1 MDSAKIALDR
11 LREAYQKHVNGTED
25 VAEEFISKYEKDF
38 NEAINDDLN
47 MPVAMSVVW
56 EVAKRTEKSKK
67 LAELL
72 KKFDKVLGIKI
83 DEYKKEEIPDEIKE
97 LLTKRAEARKNKA
110 WAESDKIRDIIK
122 EKGYIVKDSKEGQTV
137 EKI

>member
-1 MDSAKIALDR
+1 MGKGRRYD
-11 LREAYQKHVNGTED
+11 Q
-25 VAEEFISKYEKDF
+25 
-38 NEAINDDLN
+38 
-47 MPVAMSVVW
+47 
-56 EVAKRTEKSKK
+56 
-67 LAELL
+67 
-72 KKFDKVLGIKI
+72 
-83 DEYKKEEIPDEIKE
+83 EIPDEIKE

>member
-11 LREAYQKHVNGTED
+11 LREAYQKHLTGTEN
-25 VAEEFISKYEKDF
+25 VSEELISKYEKDF

-67 LAELL
+67 
-72 KKFDKVLGIKI
+72 VSRTV
-83 DEYKKEEIPDEIKE
+83 KEI
-97 LLTKRAEARKNKA
+97 
-110 WAESDKIRDIIK
+110 
-122 EKGYIVKDSKEGQTV
+122 
-137 EKI
+137 

>member
-1 MDSAKIALDR
+1 
-11 LREAYQKHVNGTED
+11 
-25 VAEEFISKYEKDF
+25 
-38 NEAINDDLN
+38 

-72 KKFDKVLGIKI
+72 KKFDRVLGIKI
-83 DEYKKEEIPDEIKE
+83 DEYKEEKIPEDIKE
-97 LLTKRAEARKNKA
+97 LLTKRAEARKNKD
-110 WAESDKIRDIIK
+110 WTESDKLRDLIK

>member
-1 MDSAKIALDR
+1 
-11 LREAYQKHVNGTED
+11 
-25 VAEEFISKYEKDF
+25 
-38 NEAINDDLN
+38 

>member
-1 MDSAKIALDR
+1 
-11 LREAYQKHVNGTED
+11 
-25 VAEEFISKYEKDF
+25 
-38 NEAINDDLN
+38 

-122 EKGYIVKDSKEGQTV
+122 EKDILLKIQKKVKQ
-137 EKI
+137 